1 MYALTNLLAKK
12 VWLGICKENFFNMY
26 FNVPQVMKERAVGRY
41 LAKCKAGDYVY
52 VEEKDQPQFVG
63 QLEKM

>member
-1 MYALTNLLAKK
+1 MYLGTNCCKEGAT
-12 VWLGICKENFFNMY
+12 GDMYKENFLIY
-26 FNVPQVMKERAVGRY
+26 FNVPQVMKQRAVGRY

-52 VEEKDQPQFVG
+52 VEEKDQRQFVG

>member
-1 MYALTNLLAKK
+1 
-12 VWLGICKENFFNMY
+12 MY